1 MEKIKQF
8 LDKVV
13 KYPMFEL
20 GALKDKEEK
29 TIVPILEK
37 LYKFNGWSQDKPN
50 TIAEFKA
57 AYREFEVTQ
66 KVSEGFPVKKEYF
79 TDAVEKLQTRAI
91 ECFNEVQN
99 VMKQHQKLNEYFKG
113 FNLKA
118 SDFKQETNKF
128 IFDLDK

>member
-1 MEKIKQF
+1 MEKVKQF

-29 TIVPILEK
+29 AIVPILEK

-66 KVSEGFPVKKEYF
+66 KVSEGFPIKKEYF
-79 TDAVEKLQTRAI
+79 TDVVEKLQTRAI